1 MSEAD
6 GEVPEM
12 EGEAPARGRF
22 SRRTTVLGL
31 LLAVVALGLAAVWFQ
46 RESIADK
53 LIAGQLK
60 DLGLPATY
68 TIESI
73 GPRRQVLTNI
83 VIGDPARPDMTVE
96 RAVVEIT
103 PRLGMPTLEKVTLIR
118 PRLYGSYRDAKA
130 SFGSLDKLLF
140 RKTAQPTGIPD
151 LNLELIDGR
160 ARLDSDFGIV
170 GIKAEGKGN
179 LHGGFAG
186 TAAAV
191 APKLTFA
198 GCSAAQASAYGTI
211 QVVAVQPQFS
221 GPLRF
226 ARLDCPR
233 QGLSLRQA
241 AVQLDAR
248 TTETFDSANGRFG
261 IATGALAWQGSRAAT
276 TAGKGDFTFAKGDL
290 TARYALGGKS
300 LSTPYGM
307 AGALG
312 VEGILRSGD
321 RMARLETEGTLN
333 GAGIAPGPAL
343 GRALADAEASG
354 RGTLIAPVAAQVRSA
369 LEREGRGSTLSA
381 AYTWRQTGGIASV
394 VVPRAALR
402 GGSGADL
409 VALSRFQ
416 LTTGG
421 RGGPRFAGNVL
432 TGGAGL
438 PHIEG
443 RIERQSGGATLGRF
457 TMPEYRAGDTRIALP
472 QLAMVQRPSGEIGFS
487 GQARVSG
494 DLPGGRAENL
504 VLPIDA
510 TWSQRLGLSAW
521 RRCTPVRFDRFAIAN
536 LSLEKRDLVL
546 CPGSDGAILRSDGRG
561 TRFAAGTGS
570 LDLGGKLGTTP
581 IRLKSGAVGFA
592 WPGSLAARTIDV
604 SLGPVAAPTSLR
616 IADLKARLGAVT
628 TGTFSGTEFKLNAV
642 PLDIL
647 DAAGTWRFGGG
658 DLAIGGTSFRLEDR
672 QVDDR
677 FRPLIAR
684 DATLTL
690 HSTEFK
696 ADAVLREP
704 KSDRQVVEARIVH
717 DLDTARGH
725 ADLDVPGILF
735 DRKLQ
740 PDTLTALAL
749 GIIANAKG
757 TVTGT
762 GRIDWTDAKVT
773 STGRFNTDR
782 LDFAAAFGPVK
793 GTSGTVE
800 FSDLLGLITAPDQR
814 LKIASIN
821 PGIEATD
828 GEVSFQLEPE
838 SVLAVNGAIW
848 PFLDGELQLKPTR
861 MVLGA
866 SEVRRF
872 TLQVTGVNSA
882 KFIERMEL
890 GNLSASGLFD
900 GTLPLVFD
908 ENGGR
913 IEGGMLVSRPPGGNV
928 SYVGE
933 LTYKDL
939 GTMANFAFQALR
951 SLDYKRMQI
960 AMDGELEGEI
970 VTRVRFDGVRQGQG
984 TKRNFLTRR
993 FEKLPIQFNV
1003 NIRAPFQKLV
1013 GSFKSLYDPGAV
1025 RDPRELG
1032 LVGKDGKPLA
1042 PATPAPDTKKTPD
1055 IQPSDS
1061 RDRP

>member
-22 SRRTTVLGL
+22 SRRATVLGL
-31 LLAVVALGLAAVWFQ
+31 LLAVLAIGLAVVWFQ
-46 RESIADK
+46 RESIADRV
-53 LIAGQLK
+53 IAGQLK

-83 VIGDPARPDMTVE
+83 VIGDPARPDLTVE
-96 RAVVEIT
+96 RAIVEIV
-103 PRLGMPTLEKVTLIR
+103 PRLGLPTLDKVTLIR
-118 PRLYGSYRDAKA
+118 PRLYGTYRQAKA
-130 SFGSLDKLLF
+130 SFGSLDAILF

-151 LNLELIDGR
+151 LDLELVDGR
-160 ARLDSDFGIV
+160 ARLDSEFGVI
-170 GIKAEGKGN
+170 GIKADGAGN
-179 LHGGFAG
+179 LRDGFTG
-186 TAAAV
+186 IAAAA
-191 APKLTFA
+191 APRLA
-198 GCSAAQASAYGTI
+198 LGGCSAQGASAYGRVTM
-211 QVVAVQPQFS
+211 AASAP
-221 GPLRF
+221 RF
-226 ARLDCPR
+226 AGPVRFAALTCPR
-233 QGLSLRQA
+233 QGVTLRQTGAQVAVKTNA
-241 AVQLDAR
+241 A
-248 TTETFDSANGRFG
+248 FDSVAGTYDLT
-261 IATGALAWQGSRAAT
+261 TGALTVPGSRAAR
-276 TAGKGDFTFAKGDL
+276 ASGQGDFTFAKGDL
-290 TARYALGGKS
+290 TARYKLAAGGVDSGYGKAQGLSAEGIVRSAEGFARIETEGALGGN
-300 LSTPYGM
+300 
-307 AGALG
+307 G
-312 VEGILRSGD
+312 V
-321 RMARLETEGTLN
+321 T
-333 GAGIAPGPAL
+333 PGPQL
-343 GRALADAEASG
+343 EQALADAQQAG
-354 RGTLIAPVAAQVRSA
+354 AGTLIAPLAAQVRTA
-369 LEREGRGSTLSA
+369 LAREGRGSTLGA
-381 AYTWRQTGGIASV
+381 AYTWRQTGAIASV

-402 GGSGADL
+402 GGSGVDL
-409 VALSRFQ
+409 VTLSRFQ
-416 LTTGG
+416 MTAGG
-421 RGGPRFAGNVL
+421 RGGPRFAGNVA

-438 PHIEG
+438 PQLQG
-443 RIERQSGGATLGRF
+443 RVERQGGGTTLGRF
-457 TMPEYRAGDTRIALP
+457 TMPEYRAGTTRIALP
-472 QLAMVQRPSGEIGFS
+472 QLALVQRPGGEIGFS
-487 GQARVSG
+487 GEARLSG

-504 VLPIDA
+504 VVPLDG

-521 RRCTPVRFDRFAIAN
+521 RRCTPVRFDRFAIAD
-536 LSLEKRDLVL
+536 LSLEKRELTL

-561 TRFAAGTGS
+561 TRVAAGAS
-570 LDLGGKLGTTP
+570 ALNLGGRLGTTP
-581 IRLKSGAVGFA
+581 IRLTSGAVGFA
-592 WPGSLAARTIDV
+592 WPGALAARSIDV
-604 SLGPVAAPTSLR
+604 SLGPVAGPTTLKV
-616 IADLKARLGAVT
+616 AELKAMLGKVT
-628 TGTFSGTEFKLNAV
+628 TGSFSGTVLKLNAV
-642 PLDIL
+642 PLDVL
-647 DAAGTWRFGGG
+647 DASGAWRFAGG
-658 DLAIGGTSFRLEDR
+658 DLAITGAALRVEDR

-696 ADAVLREP
+696 ANAVLREP
-704 KSDRQVVEARIVH
+704 KSDREVVTAKIVH
-717 DLDTARGH
+717 DLDTARGY

-740 PDTLTALAL
+740 PDTLTQLAL

-762 GRIDWTDAKVT
+762 GRIDWNDARVT
-773 STGRFNTDR
+773 STGSFHTDK

-793 GTSGTVE
+793 GTSGTVV

-838 SVLAVNGAIW
+838 NVLAVNGASW

-872 TLQVTGVNSA
+872 TLQVAGVNSA
-882 KFIERMEL
+882 KFLERMEL
-890 GNLSASGLFD
+890 SNLSASGLFD

-993 FEKLPIQFNV
+993 FEKLPIQFNINV
-1003 NIRAPFQKLV
+1003 RAPFQKLV
-1013 GSFKSLYDPGAV
+1013 GSFKSLYDPSAV

-1032 LVGKDGKPLA
+1032 LVGKDGKPVA
-1042 PATPAPDTKKTPD
+1042 PAAPAPGAEKTPG